1 MNRKAPKDLEASV
14 HRRLLNQARESGR
27 PFNELLQYFAIER
40 FLYRL
45 SQSPHRKKFV
55 LKGALMFTVWQA
67 PPARPT
73 VDIDLL
79 GQTEN
84 QIETIVA
91 IVRDICRQ
99 KVEPDGLTFDPE
111 SVEGYRIAET
121 AEYQGVR
128 ISFRGSLGNARIFMQ
143 LDVGFGDV
151 IFPRATSVKYPTLLD
166 LPGPHLRGYTRESL
180 IGEKFQ
186 AMVKLGSL
194 NSRMKDFFD
203 IWFLSSHFD
212 FDGPKLAMA
221 ISKTFERRKTEL
233 PPDLNELFDP
243 LIQDLA
249 KATQWRTFV
258 HRNRLQTVPETLSDV
273 LSIIGEFLDPIVRS
287 FKENIQFEATWK
299 APGPWLEITSK

>member
-1 MNRKAPKDLEASV
+1 MSRPAPKNLETSI
-14 HRRLLNQARESGR
+14 HQRLLNQARESGR

-45 SQSPHRKKFV
+45 SQSPHQKKFV
-55 LKGALMFTVWQA
+55 LKGALMFAVWQA

-73 VDIDLL
+73 MDIDLL
-79 GQTEN
+79 GRTEN
-84 QIETIVA
+84 QVETIVS
-91 IVRDICRQ
+91 IVRDVCRQ
-99 KVEPDGLTFDPE
+99 KVEPDGLNFDPD
-111 SVEGYRIAET
+111 SVEGNRIAET
-121 AEYQGVR
+121 TEYPGVR
-128 ISFRGSLGNARIFMQ
+128 ISFRGSLGNAKIFMQ

-151 IFPRATSVKYPTLLD
+151 IFPRAASVKYPSLLD
-166 LPGPHLRGYTRESL
+166 FPGPRLRGYTRESL

-212 FDGPKLAMA
+212 FDGPKLSMA
-221 ISKTFERRKTEL
+221 ISKTFERRKTEVPSNL
-233 PPDLNELFDP
+233 NDLFEPLMRDP
-243 LIQDLA
+243 A
-249 KATQWRTFV
+249 KVAQWRTFV
-258 HRNRLQTVPETLSDV
+258 QRNRLQAAPEMLGDV

-287 FKENIQFEATWK
+287 YQEDIQFESTWQ

>member
-1 MNRKAPKDLEASV
+1 MEASV

-45 SQSPHRKKFV
+45 SQSPHRKEFV

-79 GQTEN
+79 GRTEN
-84 QIETIVA
+84 QVETIVV
-91 IVRDICRQ
+91 IVRDVCRQ
-99 KVEPDGLTFDPE
+99 KVEPDGLVFDPE
-111 SVEGYRIAET
+111 SVEGNRIAET

-128 ISFRGSLGNARIFMQ
+128 ISFRGSLGNAKIFMQ
-143 LDVGFGDV
+143 IDVGFGDV
-151 IFPRATSVKYPTLLD
+151 IFPRAISVKYPTLLD
-166 LPGPHLRGYTRESL
+166 LPGPLLRGYTRESL

-203 IWFLSSHFD
+203 IWFLSRHFD

-221 ISKTFERRKTEL
+221 ISMTFERRKTEV
-233 PPDLNELFDP
+233 PPDLNELFDSLMRDP
-243 LIQDLA
+243 A

-258 HRNRLQTVPETLSDV
+258 HRNRLHAAPETLSDV
-273 LSIIGEFLDPIVRS
+273 LSIIGEFLDPIARS
-287 FKENIQFEATWK
+287 FTKDIQFEATWQ

>member
-1 MNRKAPKDLEASV
+1 V
-14 HRRLLNQARESGR
+14 G
-27 PFNELLQYFAIER
+27 
-40 FLYRL
+40 
-45 SQSPHRKKFV
+45 
-55 LKGALMFTVWQA
+55 
-67 PPARPT
+67 
-73 VDIDLL
+73 IDLL

-84 QIETIVA
+84 QVETIVA
-91 IVRDICRQ
+91 IVRDVCRQ
-99 KVEPDGLTFDPE
+99 KVEPDGLSFDPE
-111 SVEGYRIAET
+111 SVKGNRIAET
-121 AEYQGVR
+121 AEVQGVR

-221 ISKTFERRKTEL
+221 ISKTFERRKTEVS
-233 PPDLNELFDP
+233 PDLNELFDP
-243 LIQDLA
+243 LMRDPA

-258 HRNRLQTVPETLSDV
+258 HRNRLNSVPKTLSDV
-273 LSIIGEFLDPIVRS
+273 LSSIGEFLDPIVRS
-287 FKENIQFEATWK
+287 FEQGTKLEATWQ